1 MKTRMGRLIAGA
13 GAAAILAALNG
24 MVPQDVHAAA
34 DTANLA
40 ITAAVISNCTI
51 TAGSVAFGNY
61 DPVDANDT
69 TDLDATG
76 TVTVRCTKGTSATV
90 GLGNGLNHNGTRRM
104 SDGGGEF
111 LNYELYSDAP
121 GGTVW
126 TDAATVAYAAA
137 DRSPEDLTVYG
148 RVPSAQDAAAGSYSD
163 TVVATI
169 TF

>member
-1 MKTRMGRLIAGA
+1 MRTRMGRLIAGA
-13 GAAAILAALNG
+13 GMAAVVGAVGGAMQLQAAT
-24 MVPQDVHAAA
+24 

-40 ITAAVISNCTI
+40 VTAAVVSNCTI

-61 DPVDANDT
+61 DPVGANDT

-76 TVTVRCTKGTSATV
+76 TVSVRCTKGTNATV
-90 GLGNGLNHNGTRRM
+90 GLDNGLNYSGTRRM
-104 SDGGGEF
+104 SGGAGEF
-111 LNYELYSDAP
+111 LGYELYSDAP

-126 TDAATVAYAAA
+126 TDAATVAYVAPN
-137 DRSPEDLTVYG
+137 RSPQDLTVYG
-148 RVPSAQDAAAGSYSD
+148 RVPSAQDAAAGNYAD